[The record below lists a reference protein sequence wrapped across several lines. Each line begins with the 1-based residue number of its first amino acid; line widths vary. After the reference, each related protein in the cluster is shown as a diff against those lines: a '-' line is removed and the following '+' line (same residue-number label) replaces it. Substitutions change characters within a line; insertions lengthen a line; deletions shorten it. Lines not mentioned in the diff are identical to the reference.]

1 MSNNF
6 RNAELLGKLERHPLR
21 ASLARALDA
30 SELFAGDIEHIK
42 LDRRLSAEGR
52 DDARRSKLRA
62 AARDLRDAKA
72 PLAEMQKKLDAKSK
86 AVQIPPFDRSD
97 DYGLK
102 LRMELRQTLK
112 TADPG
117 QRALLLAKPAYA
129 DALLETE
136 PEASGLFLAE
146 NFVGTISP
154 EIQRDRDIV
163 AAAKE
168 KRLEGLFSAELA
180 EIAELKETIDSAN
193 MIFDLALVDLKLHSE
208 MNDRTFTEFTTPIM
222 TRKNAPWLKRST
234 NSEGRELF
242 YVFDPKDYAHP
253 RIASQDEIRD
263 GVEYPD
269 IASYQASRAA

>member
-1 MSNNF
+1 M
-6 RNAELLGKLERHPLR
+6 R
-21 ASLARALDA
+21 
-30 SELFAGDIEHIK
+30 
-42 LDRRLSAEGR
+42 
-52 DDARRSKLRA
+52 
-62 AARDLRDAKA
+62 
-72 PLAEMQKKLDAKSK
+72 KKLDAKSK
-86 AVQIPPFDRSD
+86 AVQIPLFDHSD

-117 QRALLLAKPAYA
+117 QRALLLANPAYA

-146 NFVGTISP
+146 DFKGAVSA
-154 EIQRDRDIV
+154 EIQRDRDIA

-208 MNDRTFTEFTTPIM
+208 MNDRAFAEFTTPIM
-222 TRKNAPWLKRST
+222 NRKNAVWLKRST
-234 NSEGRELF
+234 NSEGREVV

-253 RIASQDEIRD
+253 RIASPDEVRD
-263 GVEYPD
+263 GVEYPSL
-269 IASYQASRAA
+269 AAYQASRAA

>member
-6 RNAELLGKLERHPLR
+6 RNSELLAKLERHPLR

-30 SELFAGDIEHIK
+30 AELFGGDIEHIK

-52 DDARRSKLRA
+52 DDERRSKLRA
-62 AARDLRDAKA
+62 AVRDLRDAKA
-72 PLAEMQKKLDAKSK
+72 PIAEMQKKLDVKSK
-86 AVQIPPFDRSD
+86 AIQMPAFDRSD

-146 NFVGTISP
+146 DFKGTISQ

-163 AAAKE
+163 AAARE
-168 KRLEGLFSAELA
+168 KRLAGMFGRELE
-180 EIAELKETIDSAN
+180 EIAELKETIDGAN
-193 MIFDLALVDLKLHSE
+193 MIFDLALVDMKLHSE
-208 MNDRTFTEFTTPIM
+208 MGDRSFTEFVTPIM
-222 TRKNAPWLKRST
+222 NRKNAPWLVKHGDAVIRVRPEKRGT
-234 NSEGRELF
+234 PELNM
-242 YVFDPKDYAHP
+242 PAMP
-253 RIASQDEIRD
+253 EEIAD
-263 GVEYPD
+263 GVYYKSE
-269 IASYQASRAA
+269 AEFLAARAA